1 MAFFTVKNVMVDSYQ
16 ELYERKEIRL
26 KIEIRLSVNKREI
39 RLIKNSLISAYLFV
53 HEKKRFCIA
62 MFSQNLLAPQKAR
75 RSLIG

>member
-26 KIEIRLSVNKREI
+26 KIETRLSVNKREI

-53 HEKKRFCIA
+53 HEKKGFV
-62 MFSQNLLAPQKAR
+62 
-75 RSLIG
+75 